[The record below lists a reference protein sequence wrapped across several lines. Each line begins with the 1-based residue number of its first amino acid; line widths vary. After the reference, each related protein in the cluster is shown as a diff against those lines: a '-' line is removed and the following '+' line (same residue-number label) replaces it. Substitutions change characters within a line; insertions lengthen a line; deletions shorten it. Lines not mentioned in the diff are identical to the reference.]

1 MLNGNRGYGGIRIED
16 LNKADIIFLSYSE
29 SNADENWQ
37 ELKAR
42 FPHAKRVHGVKGIA
56 NAHKAAAQAS
66 ETEFFFVVD
75 GDNKILPEFQFSTK
89 SLSLNTDTIYVWRC
103 RNPVNDLVYGYGAV
117 KLYNKQLLKHRYEN
131 RFVDL
136 ASTVTEKYHIV
147 NEVASET
154 HFHGTPE
161 EAWRG
166 AFRECAKLASQ
177 KIHRQKSDETLE
189 RLNAWCERA
198 GYVPNSQWALLG
210 ARQGRE
216 FGEKVLNSHES
227 LKKINDFGWLHQ
239 QFLKI
244 HKANHK
250 QISIVIPTHERQG
263 DVIRLLDSLKLQT
276 MDPSLF
282 EVLVV
287 SNFEDKK
294 LEMEISQRRDPFEV
308 RLESV
313 GLQGVNYARNLGLE
327 KARGDIA
334 FLLDDD
340 CELIDEDHLKKLRS
354 QHHYY
359 QKALAIGGGYEIPE
373 STGYVARIYHYLA
386 SFWFDAQSKEGSE
399 ALNLLGGNVSYKLSE
414 LRRHQLKF
422 DDSIVFGGAES
433 EFHARIKSQGFELRN
448 TSLNV
453 RHHLKMGLKDF
464 YRKAF
469 MQGMGLEKTTRF
481 LDKKAPDSWSPRG
494 TIKHAFMR
502 YHYDRIFNKGRS
514 FARKNPEGVP
524 AENLPYQN
532 ESLGLFLQTSLL
544 AVFFLPYGLAVKGF
558 WLTYQMVYV
567 NMVLRSFWMSYKI
580 CLVTWGL
587 LKRIGIFMYWR
598 AINVKTVCVLVI
610 NFVVW
615 RLHSLGLKTI
625 GLLKMV
631 AIFAF
636 WQLVKVKTFAR
647 RLASFVF
654 WQIHSLALKALGL
667 GKRLA
672 IFCYWQGV
680 KVKVAS
686 RKMVSALYWKGY
698 HHALKLRGFVE
709 RNAIQIYWALY
720 PVRSFIKG
728 RWKKYS
734 IKTYWFM
741 YYMKKQFHKD
751 MIKKIQLWHF
761 GVDTSNLPR
770 SLKLAENPS
779 MYLPVSG
786 ECKASCSYCP
796 QLKARWSVEASVP
809 RPEPGH
815 LKAMGYSSVTY
826 PCNFLSLDSSEQ
838 SQWMN
843 SYGRMGQE
851 LVINPDAVGSSRKSV
866 INEMVASLDNLGRP
880 QALLLFRNGK
890 TFDRLREALSNMD
903 YQYRILFVFDVSGDP
918 KKLYQSVPSKDW
930 GRIQFL
936 NATTQSPEVTDDRN
950 RKLAPRVG
958 RAIKQFQLKDH
969 DFWPE
974 TSHVHY
980 PFLVSDDSKAS
991 VWVQGGVSWQSP
1003 AVETMSE
1010 TPRYSIVVPV
1020 RYQID
1025 HACKVLT
1032 NLARQTYNSH
1042 DFEILFVDDGND
1054 QELGPSIEESWRQIG
1069 EPALNIRVVRYPR
1082 ETELGYDTNYRAGQA
1097 RNMGLRFAKG
1107 ERLLFV
1113 DSDIL
1118 IAPDLFQRLDETLT
1132 DNMIIQFPRYML
1144 TEDATRNFENYE
1156 SIEFEAHTYSQSK
1169 YWEEFKTAERWMDL
1183 KNYWKYTCTYGL
1195 CLTRNTLAT
1204 IGPFRTD
1211 FIFYGFEDVD
1221 LGYRLF
1227 QRGGQFELLKSPVY
1241 HLYPDQN
1248 HSFHFDKE
1256 KRYQAL
1262 SRSASIFFQRNMDL
1276 NFYFDLRGFLNRP
1289 WYIRMRKPFY
1299 TARYHA
1305 RKRLPFV
1312 FGQPEA

>member
-1 MLNGNRGYGGIRIED
+1 M
-16 LNKADIIFLSYSE
+16 SYSE
-29 SNADENWQ
+29 SNADENWR
-37 ELKAR
+37 ELKTR
-42 FPHAKRVHGVKGIA
+42 FPQAKRVHGVKGIA
-56 NAHKAAAQAS
+56 NAHKAASQAS

-75 GDNKILPEFQFSTK
+75 GDNKILPDFQFSTDG
-89 SLSLNTDTIYVWRC
+89 LALNTDTIYVWRC

-117 KLYNKQLLKHRYEN
+117 KLYNKQLLRHRYEN

-189 RLNAWCERA
+189 RLNTWCEQA
-198 GYVPNSQWALLG
+198 GYVPNSQWVLLG

-216 FGEKVLNSHES
+216 FGEKVLNSHDS
-227 LKKINDFGWLHQ
+227 LKKINDFGWLHE
-239 QFLKI
+239 QFLTSFR
-244 HKANHK
+244 ANHK
-250 QISIVIPTHERQG
+250 QISVVIPTHERQG
-263 DVIRLLDSLKLQT
+263 DVIRLLDSLKSQS
-276 MDPSLF
+276 MDPTLF

-294 LEMEISQRRDPFEV
+294 LELEISQRQDPFEIRV
-308 RLESV
+308 ESV
-313 GLQGVNYARNLGLE
+313 GRLGVNYARNLGLE
-327 KARGDIA
+327 KARGEIA
-334 FLLDDD
+334 FFLDDD

-354 QHHYY
+354 QHLYY
-359 QKALAIGGGYEIPE
+359 ENALAIGGGYEIPE
-373 STGYVARIYHYLA
+373 STGYVARVYHYLA
-386 SFWFDAQSKEGSE
+386 SFWFDAQSRQGSE

-414 LRRHQLKF
+414 LRQHQLKF

-433 EFHARIKSQGFELRN
+433 EFHARLKSEGFELRN

-453 RHHLKMGLKDF
+453 KHHLKMGLKDF

-494 TIKHAFMR
+494 TIKHVFMR
-502 YHYDRIFNKGRS
+502 YHYDRIFNKGRA
-514 FARKNPEGVP
+514 FARKYPVAP
-524 AENLPYQN
+524 THLPYQN
-532 ESLGLFLQTSLL
+532 EGWPLFFQNSTL
-544 AVFFLPYGLAVKGF
+544 ALFFLPYGLAVKGF
-558 WLTYQMVYV
+558 WLTYQVVYV
-567 NMVLRSFWMSYKI
+567 NMVLRSFWLGYKVS
-580 CLVTWGL
+580 LMTWGV
-587 LKRIGIFMYWR
+587 LKRIGIFLFWR
-598 AINVKTVCVLVI
+598 AINIKTAC
-610 NFVVW
+610 
-615 RLHSLGLKTI
+615 R
-625 GLLKMV
+625 MV
-631 AIFAF
+631 ASYIF
-636 WQLVKVKTFAR
+636 WK
-647 RLASFVF
+647 
-654 WQIHSLALKALGL
+654 IHSLALISIGL
-667 GKRLA
+667 AKRLV

-680 KVKVAS
+680 KLKVVGRKLAS
-686 RKMVSALYWKGY
+686 AIYWRGY
-698 HHALKLRGFVE
+698 HHALKMRGFFE
-709 RNAIQIYWALY
+709 RKAISFYWKLY

-734 IKTYWFM
+734 IKTYWFL
-741 YYMKKQFHKD
+741 YYMKRQFHKD

-786 ECKASCSYCP
+786 ECRASCSYCP

-809 RPEPGH
+809 RPEPEH
-815 LKAMGYSSVTY
+815 LQAMGYASVTY
-826 PCNFLSLDSSEQ
+826 PCNFLSLDSTRQ
-838 SQWMN
+838 NQWMN
-843 SYGRMGQE
+843 SYGQMGQE
-851 LVINPDAVGSSRKSV
+851 LVINPDSLGSSRKSH
-866 INEMVASLDNLGRP
+866 IKEMMASLEKLGRP
-880 QALLLFRNGK
+880 KVLLLFRNGK
-890 TFDRLREALSNMD
+890 AFERLREALSKLD

-918 KKLYQSVPSKDW
+918 KKLYQSVPSSDW

-980 PFLVSDDSKAS
+980 PFLVSEDSKAS
-991 VWVQGGVSWQSP
+991 VWIQGGVSWQSP

-1032 NLARQTYNSH
+1032 NLARQHYDSH
-1042 DFEILFVDDGND
+1042 EFEILFVDDGND
-1054 QELGPSIEESWRQIG
+1054 EELGPSIEESWKQIG
-1069 EPALNIRVVRYPR
+1069 EPELNIRVVRYPR

-1144 TEDATRNFENYE
+1144 TEDATKNFKDYE

-1169 YWEEFKTAERWMDL
+1169 YWEEFKRAEHWMDL

-1195 CLTRNTLAT
+1195 SLTRKTLAT

-1227 QRGGQFELLKSPVY
+1227 QRGGQFQLLKSPVY